1 MSLTSRFPY
10 DFPDTPAGMDVM
22 MTHYLNP
29 FSTEVSKE
37 DAISAK
43 SALLHM
49 FSLVARENQMAGVVV
64 PSAERGENA
73 LRSLFEGV
81 SSCLIPVHLK
91 VEGKGR
97 IVLPCAVG
105 TVGDD

>member
-29 FSTEVSKE
+29 FSAEVSKK

-43 SALLHM
+43 SA
-49 FSLVARENQMAGVVV
+49 LVARENQMAGVVV
-64 PSAERGENA
+64 PNAERGENA

-105 TVGDD
+105 AVGEV

>member
-1 MSLTSRFPY
+1 
-10 DFPDTPAGMDVM
+10 M

-29 FSTEVSKE
+29 CSAEVSKK

-49 FSLVARENQMAGVVV
+49 FSLVARENQMAGVVL
-64 PSAERGENA
+64 PNAERGENA

-105 TVGDD
+105 AVGEV

>member
-1 MSLTSRFPY
+1 
-10 DFPDTPAGMDVM
+10 MDVM

-29 FSTEVSKE
+29 FSTEVSKK

-49 FSLVARENQMAGVVV
+49 FSLVARENQMAGVVL
-64 PSAERGENA
+64 PNAERGENA

-105 TVGDD
+105 AVGEV